1 MAEAEIKGETF
12 ERMKRA
18 WVTDED
24 GNRRKVERPARLKK
38 WWHKDA
44 AGNVILRILY
54 GSKAIELQKGKSAVE
69 VGQLDKL
76 PAILKTIK
84 DAVAA
89 GELDA
94 EIGVIA
100 EERVPKK
107 KLKIKAWGT
116 PNQGC
121 LFSNSANGTN
131 LHPASTC
138 SIFRHRKLGP
148 DDWPLRYPLGLRAR
162 KYSSNNRLR
171 GSLCAAF
178 AFHRGL
184 TITQLKD
191 DPMATG
197 TVKWFN
203 DQKGYGF
210 VQPDDGSKDV
220 FVHISAVEGAGL
232 RTLKEG
238 QKISFEIVTD
248 KRTGKS
254 SAGNLTAS

>member
-1 MAEAEIKGETF
+1 LF
-12 ERMKRA
+12 NFLKR
-18 WVTDED
+18 
-24 GNRRKVERPARLKK
+24 
-38 WWHKDA
+38 
-44 AGNVILRILY
+44 
-54 GSKAIELQKGKSAVE
+54 KA
-69 VGQLDKL
+69 
-76 PAILKTIK
+76 LKTEPNK
-84 DAVAA
+84 VVSNDVSEYLE
-89 GELDA
+89 ELRLS
-94 EIGVIA
+94 EI
-100 EERVPKK
+100 EMETD
-107 KLKIKAWGT
+107 GT
-116 PNQGC
+116 C
-121 LFSNSANGTN
+121 

-138 SIFRHRKLGP
+138 SIFRYRKLGP
-148 DDWPLRYPLGLRAR
+148 DDWPLRYPLGLGAR
-162 KYSSNNRLR
+162 KYSSNNRLH

-238 QKISFEIVTD
+238 QKVSFEIVTD